1 MNKKFDIKNMD
12 QQLADWK
19 KQFNKEIPERVGL
32 AFYTNDDGE
41 VEIEVYMTDESMWM
55 SQQIMAQLFGVEE
68 HTITY
73 HIQEIYKSEELEE
86 NSTTRKIRVV
96 QQEGKRQ
103 VNREIQFYN
112 LDMVIS
118 VGYRVNSIKA
128 TQLESLPHECFM
140 NISRRAMSSTMTDL
154 NKGESLM
161 MGILRKCLRELG
173 IFA

>member
-55 SQQIMAQLFGVEE
+55 SQQIMAQLFDVEE

-73 HIQEIYKSEELEE
+73 HIQEIYKSGELEE

-96 QQEGKRQ
+96 RQEGKRQ
-103 VNREIQFYN
+103 INREIQFYN
-112 LDMVIS
+112 LAEL
-118 VGYRVNSIKA
+118 RA
-128 TQLESLPHECFM
+128 ERQLPT
-140 NISRRAMSSTMTDL
+140 TMQD
-154 NKGESLM
+154 
-161 MGILRKCLRELG
+161 
-173 IFA
+173 